1 MNMLVIKL
9 YLTDKYHDN
18 THKAIQNTEKD
29 VHCVH
34 IPDIYI

>member
-9 YLTDKYHDN
+9 YLTDKYHDK

-29 VHCVH
+29 VEMK
-34 IPDIYI
+34 